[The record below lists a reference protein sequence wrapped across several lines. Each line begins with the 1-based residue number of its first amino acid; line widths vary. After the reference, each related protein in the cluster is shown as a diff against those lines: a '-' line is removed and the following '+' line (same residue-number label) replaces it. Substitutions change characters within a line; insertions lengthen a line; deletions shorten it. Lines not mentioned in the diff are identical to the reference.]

1 MTLTEAEARLV
12 GAMLTG
18 DCDYNLFTEGGD
30 YASLWAER
38 CGVADVEAFALKVAT
53 LATVPYLASTA
64 Y

>member
-1 MTLTEAEARLV
+1 MTLTEAEARLI

-18 DCDYNLFTEGGD
+18 DCDYERLTEGGD
-30 YASLWAER
+30 YAALWAER
-38 CGVADVEAFALKVAT
+38 CGVADLDAFALKVAT